1 MFHLITGTLQMYDNQ
16 TYIAND
22 LIGVQVT
29 YHWIREK
36 TQNSKLITYNFF
48 LYPIIDDHAKTIKYY
63 AFDTASQKESFSS
76 VLKISGIGPKIAY
89 EISWID
95 PTKLMQAINS
105 FDIAFFQSIPG
116 IWPKTAK
123 KVLVELKSSFSDKD
137 LIKINADDKLVK
149 NIVKTLGAMGYDK
162 TKVLT
167 KLSTYDGVISQ
178 DTLAWAM
185 QWLIENLK

>member
-1 MFHLITGTLQMYDNQ
+1 MD
-16 TYIAND
+16 
-22 LIGVQVT
+22 
-29 YHWIREK
+29 E
-36 TQNSKLITYNFF
+36 
-48 LYPIIDDHAKTIKYY
+48 HAKTIKYY

-76 VLKISGIGPKIAY
+76 VLKISGIWPKIAY

-95 PTKLMQAINS
+95 STRLMQAIES
-105 FDIAFFQSIPG
+105 FDLAFFQSIPG

-149 NIVKTLGAMGYDK
+149 NIVKTLGAMWYDK

-167 KLSTYDGVISQ
+167 TLSKYDGQISQ
-178 DTLAWAM
+178 ETLSLVL

>member
-1 MFHLITGTLQMYDNQ
+1 MD
-16 TYIAND
+16 
-22 LIGVQVT
+22 
-29 YHWIREK
+29 E
-36 TQNSKLITYNFF
+36 
-48 LYPIIDDHAKTIKYY
+48 HAKTIKYY

-89 EISWID
+89 EISWIEN
-95 PTKLMQAINS
+95 TKLMQAIES
-105 FDIAFFQSIPG
+105 FDLAFFQSIPG
-116 IWPKTAK
+116 IGPKTAK

-149 NIVKTLGAMGYDK
+149 NIVKTLGTMWYDK

-167 KLSTYDGVISQ
+167 TLSKYDGQISQ
-178 DTLAWAM
+178 ETLSLVL

>member
-1 MFHLITGTLQMYDNQ
+1 MFHIINGNLNKYENQMYISNSF
-16 TYIAND
+16 
-22 LIGVQVT
+22 IGIQAT
-29 YHWIREK
+29 YHGKKEEWI
-36 TQNSKLITYNFF
+36 YF

-63 AFDTASQKESFSS
+63 AFDTSSQKEGFSS
-76 VLKISGIGPKIAY
+76 VLKISGIWPKIAY
-89 EISWID
+89 EIAWID
-95 PTKLMQAINS
+95 SIKLMQAIEN

-123 KVLVELKSSFSDKD
+123 KVLVELKSSFSEKD

-149 NIVKTLGAMGYDK
+149 NIIKTLGSMWYDK

-167 KLSTYDGVISQ
+167 KLSIYEWVISQ
-178 DTLAWAM
+178 ENLSIIL

>member
-1 MFHLITGTLQMYDNQ
+1 MFHLITGSLSNYDNQ
-16 TYIAND
+16 LYIHND
-22 LIGVQVT
+22 LLGIQVT
-29 YHWIREK
+29 YHGK
-36 TQNSKLITYNFF
+36 QDKGNYF
-48 LYPIIDDHAKTIKYY
+48 LYPIIDEHSKTVKYY

-95 PTKLMQAINS
+95 SGKLMQAIDS
-105 FDIAFFQSIPG
+105 FDLAFFQSIPG
-116 IWPKTAK
+116 IGPKTAK

-149 NIVKTLGAMGYDK
+149 NITKTLTLMGYDK

-178 DTLAWAM
+178 DTLSVVM
-185 QWLIENLK
+185 QWLIEHLE